1 MRSPMDALPRS
12 ASLGPERES
21 LMRHPSAEDLDAAHQ
36 LVSSARGERHGS
48 QPQLSAYDGHVSDA
62 ATEGSHPS
70 RPSPR
75 PEAAETP
82 RLSHEQAEQQEDS
95 TVLGQVCRYVQF
107 APSITTTSLLL
118 IDPMMPLIRFL
129 RFPTNLCISNCGTT
143 KTPLWRR
150 SPTGTTICNA
160 CGLYLKT
167 RNTPR
172 PTTFKRPA
180 STAPGE
186 SPRQR
191 ATTSPVAAGSPTSTS
206 NQSTSIPYRAPEHT
220 PGSCPGGGN
229 CNGAGGAEGCS
240 GCPAYNNRV
249 ARSTNPSAV
258 VTSAPQPLREEALP
272 STSVPAQTQ
281 AVNTDTQSQPSPG
294 NTLVVACKN
303 CGTTVTPLWRRDE
316 QGHPIC
322 NACGLYHK
330 LHGAHRPVQMKKS
343 TIKRRKRVVPAYP
356 DSQRPDAPSSQKTVS
371 ISPEPVSPEQAVY
384 QDSVDASP
392 APKRRRPPPTVDYTG
407 YVPET
412 ASSDTQ
418 QTTPRPPEEYRVQV
432 QLAAAASEGMH
443 LDPALT
449 DTGRRSQDREVGHSV
464 VADSERDQELLRAE
478 RRAQLMREAEVMRAA
493 LRAKEREID
502 DLSYVT

>member
-1 MRSPMDALPRS
+1 MSKWNSKTTAAFSAKSAGTYSSLFSHINDAS
-12 ASLGPERES
+12 T
-21 LMRHPSAEDLDAAHQ
+21 
-36 LVSSARGERHGS
+36 
-48 QPQLSAYDGHVSDA
+48 
-62 ATEGSHPS
+62 AT
-70 RPSPR
+70 RPDDTLAPLLTI
-75 PEAAETP
+75 PAN
-82 RLSHEQAEQQEDS
+82 
-95 TVLGQVCRYVQF
+95 VC
-107 APSITTTSLLL
+107 T
-118 IDPMMPLIRFL
+118 
-129 RFPTNLCISNCGTT
+129 SNCGTT

-206 NQSTSIPYRAPEHT
+206 NQSTSIPYRVPEHT

-249 ARSTNPSAV
+249 ARSTNPSAAV
-258 VTSAPQPLREEALP
+258 
-272 STSVPAQTQ
+272 TSVPQLLSEEAAPPTSIPPQPQ
-281 AVNTDTQSQPSPG
+281 PFNTDPHSQPSPG

-356 DSQRPDAPSSQKTVS
+356 DAQRMDATSSQKTVS
-371 ISPEPVSPEQAVY
+371 TSPEPVSPEQAVY
-384 QDSVDASP
+384 QESVDASP

-407 YVPET
+407 YVPEA
-412 ASSDTQ
+412 ASSHAQ
-418 QTTPRPPEEYRVQV
+418 QSTPRPPEEYRVQA
-432 QLAAAASEGMH
+432 QLAAAATEGMH
-443 LDPALT
+443 LDPALS
-449 DTGRRSQDREVGHSV
+449 DTGRRSQEQEVGHSV
-464 VADSERDQELLRAE
+464 TANSERDQDLLRAD

-502 DLSYVT
+502 DLT

>member
-1 MRSPMDALPRS
+1 MLAVRSPMDALPRS
-12 ASLGPERES
+12 ASLGPERDS

-48 QPQLSAYDGHVSDA
+48 QPQVSVYEGHVSDA
-62 ATEGSHPS
+62 ATTESSHPS
-70 RPSPR
+70 QPSPR
-75 PEAAETP
+75 PEATDTP
-82 RLSHEQAEQQEDS
+82 RVSHEQVEHQEDS
-95 TVLGQVCRYVQF
+95 IVLGQVC
-107 APSITTTSLLL
+107 
-118 IDPMMPLIRFL
+118 
-129 RFPTNLCISNCGTT
+129 SNCGTT

-180 STAPGE
+180 SATPGE

-191 ATTSPVAAGSPTSTS
+191 ATTSPVAATSPSSTS
-206 NQSTSIPYRAPEHT
+206 NQPASIPYRVPEHT

-249 ARSTNPSAV
+249 ARSTNPAAV
-258 VTSAPQPLREEALP
+258 AATSVPRPPSEEAAP
-272 STSVPAQTQ
+272 STSAVPPQSQ
-281 AVNTDTQSQPSPG
+281 FQHINVDPPSQPSPG

-356 DSQRPDAPSSQKTVS
+356 DVQRPDAASSQKTVS
-371 ISPEPVSPEQAVY
+371 ISPEPVSPEQVAY
-384 QDSVDASP
+384 PESADASP

-412 ASSDTQ
+412 AVNSNTQ
-418 QTTPRPPEEYRVQV
+418 QSTPRPPEEYRLQT
-432 QLAAAASEGMH
+432 QLAAAAAATTTESMH

-449 DTGRRSQDREVGHSV
+449 DTNGRRNQEQEVG
-464 VADSERDQELLRAE
+464 ANSERDQELLRAE

-502 DLSYVT
+502 DLT